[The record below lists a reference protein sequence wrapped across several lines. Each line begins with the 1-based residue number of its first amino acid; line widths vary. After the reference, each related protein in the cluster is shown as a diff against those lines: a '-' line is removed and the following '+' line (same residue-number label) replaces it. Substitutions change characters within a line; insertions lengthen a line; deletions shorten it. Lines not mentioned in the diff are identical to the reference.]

1 MTLGDNSLEIMLHPF
16 NIHFF
21 LSRPKIHYCSCDL
34 GHRRPFPTITNLK
47 SPPGKSFTPSMNIA
61 PDQTIILGLQIILDH
76 RSLSSIDHCNK
87 FFLLKMCFPISI
99 VAAFPW
105 NYFVSFFPFT
115 LMFGMSRKFWLFIH
129 FDTLNALSTS
139 ILQALNV
146 FYWPPLIHYQ
156 KENLTRGIIRWRS
169 VSESVSESVSQWV
182 S

>member
-76 RSLSSIDHCNK
+76 RSLSSMGQKI
-87 FFLLKMCFPISI
+87 LMILPEACFDDLEAS
-99 VAAFPW
+99 
-105 NYFVSFFPFT
+105 
-115 LMFGMSRKFWLFIH
+115 
-129 FDTLNALSTS
+129 
-139 ILQALNV
+139 
-146 FYWPPLIHYQ
+146 
-156 KENLTRGIIRWRS
+156 
-169 VSESVSESVSQWV
+169 
-182 S
+182 